1 MSEKT
6 LKHVST
12 GKCLHTSGGWPGNG
26 RTLVLWSG
34 CEAER
39 LQIWFVKQGNNRI
52 IITIIIIMVITVTGT
67 IMILIMIITASRA
80 RRNNWKK

>member
-1 MSEKT
+1 MSDKT
-6 LKHVST
+6 LKHIST

-39 LQIWFVKQGNNRI
+39 LQIWFVKQGNNINYNDDHNYNGNRYDND
-52 IITIIIIMVITVTGT
+52 T
-67 IMILIMIITASRA
+67 
-80 RRNNWKK
+80 NNDNNRQ

>member
-6 LKHVST
+6 LKHIST

-39 LQIWFVKQGNNRI
+39 LQIWFVKQGNKSNYNNNHNYNGNNNNRCDND
-52 IITIIIIMVITVTGT
+52 T
-67 IMILIMIITASRA
+67 
-80 RRNNWKK
+80 NNHNNRQ

>member
-6 LKHVST
+6 LKHIST

-39 LQIWFVKQGNNRI
+39 LQIWFVKQGNN
-52 IITIIIIMVITVTGT
+52 
-67 IMILIMIITASRA
+67 SNY
-80 RRNNWKK
+80 NNNHNYNGNNNNRYDNDTNNDNNRQ

>member
-1 MSEKT
+1 MSDKT
-6 LKHVST
+6 LKHIST

-39 LQIWFVKQGNNRI
+39 LQIWFVKQGNNSNYNEDHNYY
-52 IITIIIIMVITVTGT
+52 G
-67 IMILIMIITASRA
+67 
-80 RRNNWKK
+80 NNSNRYDNDTNNDNNRQ

>member
-1 MSEKT
+1 MSDKT
-6 LKHVST
+6 LKHIST

-39 LQIWFVKQGNNRI
+39 LQIWFVKQGNNI
-52 IITIIIIMVITVTGT
+52 NYNDDHNYNG
-67 IMILIMIITASRA
+67 
-80 RRNNWKK
+80 NNSNTYDNDTNNDNNRQ